1 MMKKISFTMLCFL
14 VFCQLNIWSSS
25 IEVNAP
31 FFKKAIPVWIDSR
44 YSTKNKEG
52 RFEMTTS
59 GRHYGKQ
66 IEKNLTVYFRAI
78 VDGTDLQNPLLR
90 LTASSNYRLSVNGEF
105 LGHGPCV
112 AAHNYYR
119 VDEYELKEKLTP
131 GENIIAI
138 EVTGY
143 NIYNYYL
150 INQPAFLQ
158 AEITDGERILAA
170 TKTQAGDDPLFQATL
185 LDQRVQDVPTYS
197 FQRPFIESYRLNST
211 FKDWMSVK
219 GDSSFQSLQLERT
232 ANKNLI
238 PRRVKYPDYTI
249 RKPVENRGDSVYRFE
264 CNSTG
269 FIGIEVNATTPT
281 KITLS
286 WDEILNDQG
295 VLNPQRLNA
304 LSYIYYDL
312 EPGIYT
318 LESFEPYTLQYL
330 QVKIDEGSC
339 KVTSPY
345 IRQYVNSDISRA
357 FFNSSDSA
365 INKIFKAAVETY
377 KQNALDIFMDCP
389 SRERAGWLCDSYFMG
404 RVGFNLSGNTLIE
417 TNFLENFLLPGK
429 FEFIP
434 EGMLPMCYPSDH
446 PNANFIPNWAMWF
459 VLELQEYLE
468 RSGNQALID
477 AAKPRVMGL
486 LDYFKPYENEF
497 GLLENLE
504 KWIFVEW
511 SKANS
516 FVQGVNYPTNMLYAK
531 MLLTVATLYDQ
542 PSLREKAVRI
552 QEFIRKQSYNGN
564 FFTDNAIRIDG
575 KLVPQTA
582 NCTET
587 CQYYAFFLGTATPEK
602 YPELWHKLVQDFG
615 PDRGEKNIY
624 PEIYPS
630 NAFIGNYLRLE
641 LLSQQ
646 GLIKQLLHES
656 IDRFL
661 YMADKTGT
669 LWENIHTRAS
679 LNHGFASH
687 MAHLFY
693 RDLLGVKS
701 YSLQKKQIFIEFYD
715 TDIESCSGNILL
727 GDEQFYLHWKK
738 GGDLLLYS
746 YTAPPG
752 YQIQI
757 QNNSSLTLQKDDGL
771 LSEANRAE

>member
-1 MMKKISFTMLCFL
+1 MKKISYSILCFIM
-14 VFCQLNIWSSS
+14 VNHLNVWSFSAEPDS
-25 IEVNAP
+25 L
-31 FFKKAIPVWIDSR
+31 FFKKAVPVWIDSR

-52 RFEMTTS
+52 RYEMTTA

-66 IEKNLTVYFRAI
+66 TEKNLTVYFRAI
-78 VDGTDLQNPLLR
+78 ITGTGLQNPMLR
-90 LTASSNYRLSVNGEF
+90 LTASSNYRVSLNGHF

-112 AAHNYYR
+112 AAHDYYR
-119 VDEYELKEKLTP
+119 VDEYELKDKLVP

-143 NIYNYYL
+143 NIYNYYV

-158 AEITDGERILAA
+158 AEITDGGKILAT
-170 TKTQAGDDPLFQATL
+170 TKSQGEGDPLFQATL
-185 LDQRVQDVPTYS
+185 LEQRVQDVPIYC
-197 FQRPFIESYRLNST
+197 FQRTFIESYQLKPT
-211 FKDWMSVK
+211 FKDWMTVK
-219 GDSSFQSLQLERT
+219 EDSSFQSLKLERT
-232 ANKNLI
+232 SGKTLI
-238 PRRVKYPDYTI
+238 PRRVKYPDYSI
-249 RKPVENRGDSVYRFE
+249 RRPVENRGDSLYRFE

-269 FIGIEVNATTPT
+269 FIGVQVNATTHT

-286 WDEILNDQG
+286 WDEILDDQELLKPERLKT
-295 VLNPQRLNA
+295 LN
-304 LSYIYYDL
+304 YIYYEL
-312 EPGIYT
+312 EPGTYT

-330 QVKIDEGSC
+330 QVKVEQGTC

-345 IRQYVNSDISRA
+345 IRQYVNSDISEA
-357 FFNSSDSA
+357 SFNCSDPA

-404 RVGFNLSGNTLIE
+404 RVAFNLSGNTLIE
-417 TNFLENFLLPGK
+417 TNFLENFLLPDK

-446 PNANFIPNWAMWF
+446 PNANYIPNWAMWF

-468 RSGNQALID
+468 RSGNRELVE
-477 AAKPRVMGL
+477 AAKPRVMAL
-486 LDYFKPYENEF
+486 LDYFKAYENEF

-516 FVQGVNYPTNMLYAK
+516 FVQDVNYPTNMLYAR
-531 MLLTVATLYDQ
+531 MLSIVSALYDQ
-542 PSLREKAVRI
+542 PDLQEKAFRI
-552 QEFIRKQSYNGN
+552 QQTIREQSYNGN
-564 FFTDNAIRIDG
+564 FFTDNAIRVDG
-575 KLVPQTA
+575 KLIPQTA

-602 YPELWHKLVQDFG
+602 YPELWNTLIRDFG
-615 PDRGEKNIY
+615 PERVENNIY

-641 LLSQQ
+641 LLSRQE
-646 GLIKQLLHES
+646 LVKQLLHES
-656 IDRFL
+656 VDRFL

-669 LWENIHTRAS
+669 LWENVHTRAS

-687 MAHLFY
+687 IAHVFY

-701 YSLQKKQIFIEFYD
+701 YSLQKRHIFIEFHD
-715 TDIESCSGNILL
+715 TDIQSCSGTIPL

-738 GGDLLLYS
+738 EGNRLLYS
-746 YTAPPG
+746 YTAPSG
-752 YQIQI
+752 YQVQI
-757 QNNSSLTLQKDDGL
+757 QNKTPLTLQK
-771 LSEANRAE
+771 E